1 MNGASAQ
8 EDYVESV
15 FYCRHQLPRTTVAA
29 MDVFLRPIQFLFIV
43 GRKRFLLVTY
53 EPVLSA
59 SVCHFDVRQV
69 FGDYL
74 TIIFFHFDIIKHS
87 AKLCFI

>member
-1 MNGASAQ
+1 MNLSNKQ

-15 FYCRHQLPRTTVAA
+15 FYCRYQLPRTTVAA

-43 GRKRFLLVTY
+43 RKKAFLLVTY

-74 TIIFFHFDIIKHS
+74 TIIFFHLDIIKHS
-87 AKLCFI
+87 GKLCFT